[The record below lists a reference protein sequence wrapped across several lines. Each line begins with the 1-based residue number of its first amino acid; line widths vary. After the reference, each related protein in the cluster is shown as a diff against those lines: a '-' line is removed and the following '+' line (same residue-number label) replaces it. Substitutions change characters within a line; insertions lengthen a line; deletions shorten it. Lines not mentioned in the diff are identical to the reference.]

1 MSESNSNTE
10 VLKTAMESEKADF
23 EQQMQTLRALNSELN
38 SRVEKSEQDKLT
50 LSSTITV
57 SPVPLLVSC
66 SCNYL
71 VTKMQMILI
80 CDKVLLIND
89 LG

>member
-50 LSSTITV
+50 LTSTITV
-57 SPVPLLVSC
+57 SSVPLSVSC

-71 VTKMQMILI
+71 VTKMHTDDFYLRQGITH
-80 CDKVLLIND
+80 
-89 LG
+89 